1 MGDFD
6 QCQSKKK
13 QKNEN
18 ILFITDNFLQHQK
31 MDLTYYPSVFHKQRI
46 ENNMVLSKDI
56 FLRKSYIIFLLS
68 LKFELSCE
76 GCTNSYVGLTLSTQK
91 YMKLI

>member
-1 MGDFD
+1 MPI
-6 QCQSKKK
+6 KKK
-13 QKNEN
+13 QKNKN

-56 FLRKSYIIFLLS
+56 FLLQILHNFSSFSEI
-68 LKFELSCE
+68 
-76 GCTNSYVGLTLSTQK
+76 
-91 YMKLI
+91 